1 MSTERETVEKVNIFQ
16 KTESID
22 LNWTIGIGCH
32 DRSLTSSKIL
42 GRRVHLFSEDH
53 GGRANWFFR
62 FGYFL
67 GCCVGSCWYGPLIG
81 SISEMKHQLEW

>member
-32 DRSLTSSKIL
+32 DRSLTSSKSLDAGCTFFPRIM
-42 GRRVHLFSEDH
+42 EDVQT
-53 GGRANWFFR
+53 GLSDSAT
-62 FGYFL
+62 FL
-67 GCCVGSCWYGPLIG
+67 AVA
-81 SISEMKHQLEW
+81 